1 MAGLPDG
8 STADPAPQKRR
19 RPTAER
25 SRMVA
30 APVVGMVGLGEMGLP
45 MARRV
50 LAQGYQLSFYARK
63 QEVRSELV
71 GLGGRDGQ
79 SLAGVANTSDIV
91 IICVYDDAGV
101 REVCLGPSGVI
112 SQMRAGS
119 VLINHTT
126 GDPATARSL
135 NRHAR
140 VSKVN
145 FLDAALSGGPADIG
159 NGHLTLL
166 IGGRPSVLRR
176 VQPVLASYAD
186 PIIHVGRVGDGQW
199 VKLVNNAL
207 FAANVALVAH
217 AERLI
222 GEVGI
227 PLEPALKAIS
237 FGSGDSRALRT
248 VAQMGG
254 SQQLIERAGR
264 FIEKDV
270 STVHAVA
277 HNRRMSLGVLGQVAS
292 SVGGH
297 E

>member
-8 STADPAPQKRR
+8 STADQAPQKRR
-19 RPTAER
+19 RPTAEK

-30 APVVGMVGLGEMGLP
+30 TPAVGMVGLGEMGLP

-50 LAQGYQLSFYARK
+50 LAQGYQLTFYARK
-63 QEVRSELV
+63 QAVRSALV
-71 GLGGRDGQ
+71 DLGGRDRQ

-101 REVCLGPSGVI
+101 REVCLGPRGVI
-112 SQMRAGS
+112 SHMRAGS
-119 VLINHTT
+119 VLVNHTT

-140 VSKVN
+140 VSKVY

-186 PIIHVGRVGDGQW
+186 PILHVGRIGDGQW
-199 VKLVNNAL
+199 VKLVNNTL
-207 FAANVALVAH
+207 FAANLALVAH

-222 GEVGI
+222 GEVGL
-227 PLEPALKAIS
+227 PLEPALEAIS
-237 FGSGDSRALRT
+237 FCSGDSRALRT

-277 HNRRMSLGVLGQVAS
+277 HDRRMSLGVLGQVAS
-292 SVGGH
+292 SLRL
-297 E
+297 

>member
-1 MAGLPDG
+1 MVEA
-8 STADPAPQKRR
+8 PA
-19 RPTAER
+19 
-25 SRMVA
+25 
-30 APVVGMVGLGEMGLP
+30 VGMVGLGEMGLP

-50 LAQGYQLSFYARK
+50 LAQGYQLTFYSRK
-63 QEVRSELV
+63 REVRSELV

-101 REVCLGPSGVI
+101 REVCLGTDGVI
-112 SQMRAGS
+112 GHMRAGS
-119 VLINHTT
+119 VLVNHTT

-140 VSKVN
+140 VSKVH
-145 FLDAALSGGPADIG
+145 FLDAALSGGPADIA

-186 PIIHVGRVGDGQW
+186 PVLHVGRVGDGQW
-199 VKLVNNAL
+199 VKLVNNTL
-207 FAANVALVAH
+207 FAANLALVAH

-222 GEVGI
+222 EEVGL
-227 PLEPALKAIS
+227 PLETALKAIS
-237 FGSGDSRALRT
+237 FCSGDSRALRT

-254 SQQLIERAGR
+254 SQPLIERAGR

-270 STVHAVA
+270 STVHAA
-277 HNRRMSLGVLGQVAS
+277 ARSRRMSLGVLGQVAS
-292 SVGGH
+292 SVEGLTL
-297 E
+297 